1 MNTDHELRRY
11 RLFFQS
17 AFSNCVHRC
26 LFSFAECYF
35 PPILNTMP
43 AS

>member
-1 MNTDHELRRY
+1 MNTDHELRRCMF
-11 RLFFQS
+11 LQS

-26 LFSFAECYF
+26 LFPFAECYF